1 MIVIM
6 GMSPA
11 GATRRPVT
19 GAGVLKITAPF
30 KVVEPFSTVVLWSVA
45 APCKVVEP
53 ETVTSPEVFFSTA
66 LLMP

>member
-1 MIVIM
+1 
-6 GMSPA
+6 
-11 GATRRPVT
+11 
-19 GAGVLKITAPF
+19 
-30 KVVEPFSTVVLWSVA
+30 VVLWSVA